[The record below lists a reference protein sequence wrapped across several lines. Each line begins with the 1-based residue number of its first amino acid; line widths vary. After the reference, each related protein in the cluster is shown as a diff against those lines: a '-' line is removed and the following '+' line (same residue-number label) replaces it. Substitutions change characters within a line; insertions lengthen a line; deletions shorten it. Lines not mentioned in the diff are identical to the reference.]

1 MDENRRVRGFKAVA
15 PYILI
20 ILGSFIMGFAIK
32 NMYDPV
38 NLVTGGVSGIAI
50 IVKGMVG
57 LPLWL
62 TNTVLNIPLFLA
74 AWKLKGWNFI
84 KRTLVATVALSVS
97 LYVLPE
103 RAFLSGDLFLSSLFG
118 GVVSGIGTGIV
129 FAFRATTGGTDMLA
143 ALLQLKLRHYSI
155 AQIMQVLDGAVVLA
169 GASIFGIQ
177 YALYAMI
184 AIYAVC
190 KVSDGILDGMKFS
203 KQAVIISDKNTE
215 IAQAVLAS
223 MERGVTAV
231 DAVGMYSGQQR
242 KMLFCVVSRKEIVQL
257 RDIVRQ
263 FDRQA
268 FIIVND
274 VREVFGEGFIEEL
287 Y

>member
-1 MDENRRVRGFKAVA
+1 MKQYKALT
-15 PYILI
+15 PYLLI

-50 IVKGMVG
+50 IVKKVVG

-74 AWKLKGWNFI
+74 AWRLKGWGFI

-97 LYVLPE
+97 LYILPE
-103 RAFLSGDLFLSSLFG
+103 RTFLAGDLFLSSLFG

-143 ALLQLKLRHYSI
+143 SLVQLKLRHYSI

-190 KVSDGILDGMKFS
+190 KISDGILDGMKFS
-203 KQAVIISDKNTE
+203 KQAVIISDKSVE
-215 IAQAVLAS
+215 IANAVLEN
-223 MERGVTAV
+223 MERGVTSVEAM
-231 DAVGMYSGQQR
+231 GMYSGQRR
-242 KMLFCVVSRKEIVQL
+242 KMLFCVVSRREIVQI
-257 RDIVRQ
+257 RDIVRR

-268 FIIVND
+268 FMFVND

-287 Y
+287 H

>member
-1 MDENRRVRGFKAVA
+1 MRRNRELIQ
-15 PYILI
+15 YTLI

-50 IVKGMVG
+50 IIKRLIG

-62 TNTVLNIPLFLA
+62 TNTLLNIPLFLV
-74 AWKLKGWNFI
+74 AWKLKGWSFI
-84 KRTLVATVALSVS
+84 KRTLVATLSLSVS
-97 LYVLPE
+97 LYVIPELPVLKNDLL
-103 RAFLSGDLFLSSLFG
+103 LSALFG
-118 GVVSGIGTGIV
+118 GVVSGIGTGMV

-143 ALLQLKLRHYSI
+143 ALLQLKMRHYSI
-155 AQIMQVLDGAVVLA
+155 AQIMQVVDGAVVLA
-169 GASIFGIQ
+169 GASVFGIQ

-190 KVSDGILDGMKFS
+190 KISDGILDGMKFS
-203 KQAVIISDKNTE
+203 KQAVVISEKNTE
-215 IAQAVLAS
+215 IAKAVLES

-231 DAVGMYSGQQR
+231 DAVGMYSGQKR
-242 KMLFCVVSRKEIVQL
+242 KMLFCVMSRKEIVQL

>member
-1 MDENRRVRGFKAVA
+1 MGENRRVRGFKAVA

-203 KQAVIISDKNTE
+203 KQAVIISDKNRE

>member
-1 MDENRRVRGFKAVA
+1 MKSQNKAA
-15 PYILI
+15 EYILI

-50 IVKGMVG
+50 IVKSLCR

-62 TNTVLNIPLFLA
+62 TNTMLNIPLFLA
-74 AWKLKGWNFI
+74 AWKLKGWKFI
-84 KRTLVATVALSVS
+84 QRTLIATVSLSIS
-97 LYVLPE
+97 LYILPE
-103 RAFLSGDLFLSSLFG
+103 MAFLQGDLFISALFG
-118 GVVSGIGTGIV
+118 GIVSGVGTGLV
-129 FAFRATTGGTDMLA
+129 FMFRATTGGTDMLA

-155 AQIMQVLDGAVVLA
+155 AQIMQFLDGAVVLA

-184 AIYAVC
+184 SIYAVC
-190 KVSDGILDGMKFS
+190 KISDGILDGLKFS
-203 KQAVIISDKNTE
+203 KQATIISNQSQA
-215 IAQAVLAS
+215 IAEDIMRTL
-223 MERGVTAV
+223 ERGVTLINAR
-231 DAVGMYSGQQR
+231 GMYSGET
-242 KMLFCVVSRKEIVQL
+242 KEMLICVVSRKEIVQV

-263 FDRQA
+263 HDRQA
-268 FIIVND
+268 FVIVND
-274 VREVFGEGFIEEL
+274 VREVFGEGFIEDL

>member
-1 MDENRRVRGFKAVA
+1 MKRRSAAVDYA
-15 PYILI
+15 LI
-20 ILGSFIMGFAIK
+20 VVGALLMGVAIK
-32 NMYDPV
+32 NIYDPA
-38 NLVTGGVSGIAI
+38 NMVTGGVSGVAI
-50 IVKGMVG
+50 IAKELWGA
-57 LPLWL
+57 PLWL
-62 TNTVLNIPLFLA
+62 TNTALNIPLFIA
-74 AWKLKGWNFI
+74 AMYFMGWTFI
-84 KRTLVATVALSVS
+84 KRTLFATVMLSLS
-97 LYVLPE
+97 LYILPE
-103 RAFLSGDLFLSSLFG
+103 GAFMKDDIFLSALFG
-118 GVVSGIGTGIV
+118 GIISGVGTGMV
-129 FAFRATTGGTDMLA
+129 FLANATTGGTDMLA

>member
-1 MDENRRVRGFKAVA
+1 MGENRRVRGFKAVA

-203 KQAVIISDKNTE
+203 KQAVIISDKNRE

-268 FIIVND
+268 FIIVSD

>member
-1 MDENRRVRGFKAVA
+1 MKRRSAAVDYA
-15 PYILI
+15 LI
-20 ILGSFIMGFAIK
+20 VVGALLMGVAIK
-32 NMYDPV
+32 NIYDPA
-38 NLVTGGVSGIAI
+38 NMVTGGVSGVAI
-50 IVKGMVG
+50 IAKELWGA
-57 LPLWL
+57 PLWL
-62 TNTVLNIPLFLA
+62 TNTALNIPLFIA
-74 AWKLKGWNFI
+74 AMYFMGWTFI
-84 KRTLVATVALSVS
+84 KRTLFATVMLSLS
-97 LYVLPE
+97 LYILPE
-103 RAFLSGDLFLSSLFG
+103 GAFMKDDIFLSALFG
-118 GVVSGIGTGIV
+118 GIISGVGTGMV
-129 FAFRATTGGTDMLA
+129 FLASATTGGTDMLA

-203 KQAVIISDKNTE
+203 KQAVIISDKNRE

>member
-1 MDENRRVRGFKAVA
+1 MKQYKALT
-15 PYILI
+15 PYLLI

-50 IVKGMVG
+50 IVKKVVG

-74 AWKLKGWNFI
+74 AWRLKGWGFI

-97 LYVLPE
+97 LYILPE
-103 RAFLSGDLFLSSLFG
+103 RTFLAGDLFLSSLFG

-143 ALLQLKLRHYSI
+143 SLVQLKLRHYSI

-190 KVSDGILDGMKFS
+190 KISDGILDGMKFS
-203 KQAVIISDKNTE
+203 KQAVIISDKSAE
-215 IAQAVLAS
+215 IANAVLEN
-223 MERGVTAV
+223 MERGVTSVEAM
-231 DAVGMYSGQQR
+231 GMYSGQRR
-242 KMLFCVVSRKEIVQL
+242 KMLFCVVSRREIVQI
-257 RDIVRQ
+257 RDIVRR

-268 FIIVND
+268 FMFVND

-287 Y
+287 H

>member
-1 MDENRRVRGFKAVA
+1 MDENRRVRVFKAVA

-50 IVKGMVG
+50 IVKGVTG

-62 TNTVLNIPLFLA
+62 TNTALNIPLFLA

-103 RAFLSGDLFLSSLFG
+103 RAFLSNDFFLSSLFG

-190 KVSDGILDGMKFS
+190 KISDGILDGMKFS
-203 KQAVIISDKNTE
+203 KQAVIISDRNTE
-215 IAQAVLAS
+215 IARAVLEN